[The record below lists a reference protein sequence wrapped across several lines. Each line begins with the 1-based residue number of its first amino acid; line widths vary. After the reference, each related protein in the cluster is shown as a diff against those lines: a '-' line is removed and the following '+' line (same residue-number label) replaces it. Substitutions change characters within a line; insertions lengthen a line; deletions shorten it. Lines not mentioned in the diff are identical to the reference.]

1 MYQFTNSVTEE
12 DYLAFNEYH
21 LLHSA
26 QGKKALMT
34 FRILT
39 PVLSLLAIVIFWIAN
54 VSQEL
59 LIAEIIALS
68 LVSII
73 MAFFSKNM
81 LLKTIKNNL
90 KRLKKDGKLPFSKET
105 VITFDEERLHEKSID
120 AESSINYS
128 SIEKIGEGD
137 QAIYIYFS
145 ALQAFILPYRSFES
159 DEQRHEFLS
168 FLNTKCQTNN

>member
-1 MYQFTNSVTEE
+1 MYQFKNSVTED

-26 QGKKALMT
+26 QGKKAVNM

-39 PVLSLLAIVIFWIAN
+39 PILSLLAIVIFWVAN

-59 LIAEIIALS
+59 LVAEIIALS

-73 MAFFSKNM
+73 MAFYSKKM

-105 VITFDEERLHEKSID
+105 TIIFDEERIHEKSIE
-120 AESSINYS
+120 AESSILYT

-159 DEQRHEFLS
+159 DEQKNEFLS
-168 FLNTKCQTNN
+168 FLNTKCQKA